1 MAIHIHIDAN
11 TTPEQEARFL
21 EIIEKNNI
29 AQLELEREYHAEKK
43 RIEEE
48 RTMLI
53 ARFGEQVIGMLRAS
67 DQRAAEAAA
76 EYREH
81 VKNNPPAPAPQVML
95 VPLGPLMPE
104 TNEQR
109 LERERAELARERDAA
124 LGGSGDGSAAPAA
137 RYPGENTC
145 TCGANPGVD
154 PALHTVGCPT
164 RTHIAPQPNQASSP

>member
-11 TTPEQEARFL
+11 TTPEQEDRFL
-21 EIIEKNNI
+21 AIIEKNNI

-81 VKNNPPAPAPQVML
+81 VKNNPPA
-95 VPLGPLMPE
+95 
-104 TNEQR
+104 
-109 LERERAELARERDAA
+109 ERDAA
-124 LGGSGDGSAAPAA
+124 FGDSGDGSAAPAA